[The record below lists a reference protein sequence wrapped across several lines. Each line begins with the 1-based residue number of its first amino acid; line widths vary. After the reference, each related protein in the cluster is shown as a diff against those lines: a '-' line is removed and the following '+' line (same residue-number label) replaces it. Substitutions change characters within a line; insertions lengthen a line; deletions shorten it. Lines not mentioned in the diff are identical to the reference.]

1 MLGFYSVIAKHTT
14 IHHSEEICEEMNKEL
29 QKFVAEHPKLVRM
42 RETSNPDLFVL
53 KYQRSVF
60 YDNLWDDHLEE
71 CRGTVVDKDF
81 NLIL

>member
-1 MLGFYSVIAKHTT
+1 MVGRAQLLQPTPGIVTLHYVKKMIKD
-14 IHHSEEICEEMNKEL
+14 L
-29 QKFVAEHPKLVRM
+29 QKFVSENPKLVKM
-42 RETSNPDLFVL
+42 RETSNPELFVL

-60 YDNLWDDHLEE
+60 YDNLWDEYLEE